1 MENDA
6 RQSVAFALAVK
17 PPEFVLDVDVAPAG
31 ALTRLAAAI
40 NQRPK
45 RAFGVLKTTNEYV
58 GVVTED
64 AFEIWER
71 RQRAVHAVG
80 RVVPRR
86 GGTRIEVRSAISP
99 PTRVLLALF
108 FGLYVA
114 VAVGIALRSPD
125 PAVTIDEI
133 IIAAAGLIVLGV
145 LFISAAR
152 RQRAD
157 LRAFLEGLFG
167 HSAGRTSMPV
177 GSTDAHSP

>member
-1 MENDA
+1 VN
-6 RQSVAFALAVK
+6 

-45 RAFGVLKTTNEYV
+45 RAFGVLKTTNEYI
-58 GVVTED
+58 GVVSDD

-71 RQRAVHAVG
+71 RQRAVHAIG

-86 GGTRIEVRSAISP
+86 GGARIEVRSAISP
-99 PTRVLLALF
+99 PTRVLLAVF

-114 VAVGIALRSPD
+114 VAAGIALRPPD

-133 IIAAAGLIVLGV
+133 VIAAGGLIVLGV
-145 LFISAAR
+145 LFITAAR

-157 LRAFLEGLFG
+157 LRAFLKDLFG
-167 HSAGRTSMPV
+167 ESAGQS
-177 GSTDAHSP
+177 GSPG